1 MGIIAGAIGVS
12 SNGRTR
18 DFGSLYHGS
27 NPCAPTTLRVCD
39 ASCGG
44 PHEARSIGEVVS
56 PEVLTKGD
64 LPRGMK
70 RSGINRLRCY
80 PTSPPCGFVGQARIS
95 RCSGIF
101 YFVLFARI
109 YAILRFLADCFTY
122 SRHNFGHRKYVCM
135 RNPFVCF
142 TL

>member
-44 PHEARSIGEVVS
+44 PHGRSSYREVVS
-56 PEVLTKGD
+56 TV
-64 LPRGMK
+64 
-70 RSGINRLRCY
+70 
-80 PTSPPCGFVGQARIS
+80 A
-95 RCSGIF
+95 
-101 YFVLFARI
+101 
-109 YAILRFLADCFTY
+109 LA
-122 SRHNFGHRKYVCM
+122 
-135 RNPFVCF
+135 
-142 TL
+142 